1 MSEWVD
7 ACGVED
13 VDPEDVIAFEHD
25 GVEYA
30 IYRSAKDEYFTTA
43 GVCTHEFQLLCDG
56 FVMGNVIEC
65 PKHNG
70 RFDFRTGAAL
80 SAPALEPLRT
90 FATRVEGDR
99 VFVNTSQPAP

>member
-1 MSEWVD
+1 MSEWID
-7 ACGVED
+7 ACSVED

-30 IYRSAKDEYFTTA
+30 IYRSAENEYFATS

-80 SAPALEPLRT
+80 SAPALVPLQT
-90 FATRVEGDR
+90 FTTRVEGDR
-99 VFVNTSQPAP
+99 VFVNTSQFTS

>member
-1 MSEWVD
+1 MTEWID
-7 ACGVED
+7 ACGVDD
-13 VDPEDVIAFEHD
+13 VDPEDVIPFEHD

-30 IYRSAKDEYFTTA
+30 IFRSAESEYFATA

-70 RFDFRTGAAL
+70 RFDYRTGAAL
-80 SAPALEPLRT
+80 SAPAIVPLQT

-99 VFVNTSQPAP
+99 VLVNTSLSAS